1 MSVPIKTAMIIDDD
15 IDLGQVLVTILENRK
30 IPAMTV
36 NTLSEA
42 EECLTRLKPTV
53 IFLDN
58 SFPEGL
64 GVNFIKYIKDTD
76 CDIKIIMMTAD
87 NNEWIKAK
95 AVEEGVNYFLKKPF
109 TTQSLDAALLEC
121 KLRVA

>member
-1 MSVPIKTAMIIDDD
+1 MIIDDD
-15 IDLGQVLVTILENRK
+15 LDLGQVLVTILENRR

-36 NTLSEA
+36 NSLSEA

-64 GVNFIKYIKDTD
+64 GLNFIKHIKDTD
-76 CDIKIIMMTAD
+76 GEIKIIMMTAD
-87 NNEWIKAK
+87 NNDWIKEK
-95 AVEEGVNYFLKKPF
+95 AVQEGANYFLKKPF
-109 TTQSLDAALLEC
+109 TTQKLDDALLELNL
-121 KLRVA
+121 KTA

>member
-1 MSVPIKTAMIIDDD
+1 MSVSLKTAMIIDDD
-15 IDLGQVLVTILENRK
+15 QDLGQVLATILENRK

-36 NTLSEA
+36 SSLSEA

-64 GVNFIKYIKDTD
+64 GLNFIRHIKDTD
-76 CDIKIIMMTAD
+76 GEIKIIMMTAD
-87 NNEWIKAK
+87 NNDWIKAK
-95 AVEEGVNYFLKKPF
+95 AVEEGANYFLHKPF
-109 TTQSLDAALLEC
+109 STKLLDAALQELNL
-121 KLRVA
+121 KSA